1 MSSRYSIKSSTLTSI
16 ANAIRTKK
24 GTSNSIT
31 PANMPSEI
39 LSINGGGITLTQ
51 INPFSSPVSLVDT
64 TTVTIDYQNI
74 DSSGTLNLGLSEN
87 HQPGSSSGLNI
98 ELNNLSGDYNSYQY
112 LLFFRM
118 RFDWSQFQ
126 DSTYL
131 GAQVDSYSVSDFS
144 SECLRNNI
152 SLYNYMEEMCI
163 PFEAA
168 FPSYPVYF
176 SVNLTDMYPERN
188 NGFSIEDIKVFKI
201 SENIF

>member
-64 TTVTIDYQNI
+64 TTATIITQNI
-74 DSSGTLNLGLSEN
+74 DSSGTLNLGIGES
-87 HQPGSSSGLNI
+87 HQSGSSSGLNI

-118 RFDWSQFQ
+118 GFDHAQFQ

-144 SECLRNNI
+144 SGCLRNNI
-152 SLYNYMEEMCI
+152 SPYSLETMCI
-163 PFEAA
+163 PFQAA

-176 SVNLTDMYPERN
+176 SVNLTDMYPGY
-188 NGFSIEDIKVFKI
+188 NGFSIGDIKVFKI